1 MASGI
6 SAPANGIDRSVVERI
21 VRQVALEY
29 LGREKGNR
37 APVLTVQASARHMHV
52 CRADMDVLF
61 GPGSELTIEKPLFQE
76 GFYAAREM
84 VTLVGPRNRIISNL
98 RILGPMRKESQIELA
113 FTDAIMLGFD
123 DLPIRISGNIA
134 GTPGAVVVGPKGV
147 VELKQGVI
155 RAGIHVH
162 MCPAEAGYYGVK
174 QGDAMKLRIGGK
186 AGLTFNNVIVRIDPG
201 SRLNVHMDTDEANA
215 CGLHL
220 TQEIEL
226 FK

>member
-1 MASGI
+1 
-6 SAPANGIDRSVVERI
+6 
-21 VRQVALEY
+21 
-29 LGREKGNR
+29 
-37 APVLTVQASARHMHV
+37 
-52 CRADMDVLF
+52 MDVLF
-61 GPGSELTIEKPLFQE
+61 GPGTELTVEKPLFQE
-76 GFYAAREM
+76 GFYAAKEM

-123 DLPIRISGNIA
+123 NLPIRISGDIA
-134 GTPGAVVVGPKGV
+134 GTPGAIVIGPKGV

-162 MCPAEAGYYGVK
+162 MNPGEANHFGVK

-201 SRLNVHMDTDEANA
+201 SKLNVHMDTDEANA

-220 TQEIEL
+220 TKDIEL